1 MTDSSKTVRLAY
13 LDAIRG
19 LAILLVVYCHVAS
32 VSLGISDDVPSFNN
46 IVGFIH
52 LPLFFFLSG
61 YLFFKPGRFNEW
73 KNIHPLLWKRFLQ
86 LVIPAT
92 IFVILYALSFN
103 RSFDS
108 ILFSRFKGGYW
119 FTYFLFI
126 FIFLYCIL
134 SWALYK
140 LNHRQ
145 DNALLLFAL
154 SLVIGFTPVAL
165 DKLYPGAPD
174 SRLLQALS
182 YQEYYFFIFFC
193 FGALFKSKYNLYEKI
208 RNRRGYEALMI
219 ALPFVLLLIHGLG
232 LPLFDFAVTVLFS
245 FSVVILIFCVFQKDE
260 SFFSERGFGR
270 FVSFVGRRSLDIY
283 FLHFFFLPDLHSVGK
298 FFYETPNPL
307 LEFVLSFVIVAIIV
321 SVCLLISH
329 IVRGNDLLAKLL
341 FGRSDDEKLIRRRL
355 EDNNLIS

>member
-1 MTDSSKTVRLAY
+1 MAY

-19 LAILLVVYCHVAS
+19 FAILLVVYCHVAS
-32 VSLGISDDVPSFNN
+32 VSLGISDVVPSFNN

-61 YLFFKPGRFNEW
+61 FLFFKPGRFNEW
-73 KNIHPLLWKRFLQ
+73 KNIHPVLLKRFLQ
-86 LVIPAT
+86 LVVPAT
-92 IFVILYALSFN
+92 VFVIIYALIFN

-140 LNHRQ
+140 LNGKQ
-145 DNALLLFAL
+145 DNAIFLFAL

-165 DKLYPGAPD
+165 DKLYPGTPD

-182 YQEYYFFIFFC
+182 YQEFYFFIFFC
-193 FGALFKSKYNLYEKI
+193 FGALFKSKYVLYEKM
-208 RNRRGYEALMI
+208 RNRWVYEALMI
-219 ALPFVLLLIHGLG
+219 ALPFVLLLIQGLK
-232 LPLFDFAVTVLFS
+232 LPLFDFTVTVLFS
-245 FSVVILIFCVFQKDE
+245 FSVVILIYSVFQKDE
-260 SFFSERGFGR
+260 SFFSDRGFGR
-270 FVSFVGRRSLDIY
+270 FMSFVGRRSLDIY

-307 LEFVLSFVIVAIIV
+307 LELVLSSVIAAIIV

-329 IVRGNDLLAKLL
+329 IVRGSVFLAKLL
-341 FGRSDDEKLIRRRL
+341 FGRSDDDKLIQRRHG
-355 EDNNLIS
+355 DNNLIS